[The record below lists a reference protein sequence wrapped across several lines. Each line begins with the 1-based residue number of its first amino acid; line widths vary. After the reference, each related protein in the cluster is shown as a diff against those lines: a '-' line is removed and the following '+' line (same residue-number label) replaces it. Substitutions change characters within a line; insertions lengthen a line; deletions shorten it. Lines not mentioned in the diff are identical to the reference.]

1 MTFFRFDIG
10 ERSRT
15 AGRFIGRVRRELLR
29 AVTEEKQAGLTQQ
42 ELARR
47 LESRRSN
54 INRQLSG
61 EAEITLRS
69 LADFAWALDREI
81 TFELRRPTKR
91 RGQNIAPIDVDDRSQ
106 ADQDHRTEERERV
119 GDITAIIGPGVL
131 RTLPVRPEEGRTFVL
146 IH

>member
-10 ERSRT
+10 ARSRT
-15 AGRFIGRVRRELLR
+15 AGRLMGRIRRELLR

-47 LESRRSN
+47 LESGRSN

-69 LADFAWALDREI
+69 LADLAWALDREI
-81 TFELRRPTKR
+81 TFELRRPDEAA
-91 RGQNIAPIDVDDRSQ
+91 GQNIAPQTSTIG
-106 ADQDHRTEERERV
+106 HRPIR
-119 GDITAIIGPGVL
+119 IIAPKISD
-131 RTLPVRPEEGRTFVL
+131 E
-146 IH
+146 

>member
-81 TFELRRPTKR
+81 TFELRRSDEAAAR
-91 RGQNIAPIDVDDRSQ
+91 NIAPVTSTIGHKPIR
-106 ADQDHRTEERERV
+106 
-119 GDITAIIGPGVL
+119 IIATKSSNG
-131 RTLPVRPEEGRTFVL
+131 
-146 IH
+146 

>member
-10 ERSRT
+10 ARSRT
-15 AGRFIGRVRRELLR
+15 AGRLMGRIRRELLR

-47 LESRRSN
+47 LESGRSN

-69 LADFAWALDREI
+69 LADLAWALDREI
-81 TFELRRPTKR
+81 TFELRRPDQAA
-91 RGQNIAPIDVDDRSQ
+91 GQNIAPQTSTIG
-106 ADQDHRTEERERV
+106 HRPIR
-119 GDITAIIGPGVL
+119 IIAPKNSD
-131 RTLPVRPEEGRTFVL
+131 E
-146 IH
+146 

>member
-1 MTFFRFDIG
+1 MTYFRFDIG

-47 LESRRSN
+47 LEGRRSN

-81 TFELRRPTKR
+81 TFELRRPEEAQ
-91 RGQNIAPIDVDDRSQ
+91 GQNIAPMTSTISHKPIR
-106 ADQDHRTEERERV
+106 
-119 GDITAIIGPGVL
+119 IIAPKGSN
-131 RTLPVRPEEGRTFVL
+131 E
-146 IH
+146 

>member
-29 AVTEEKQAGLTQQ
+29 AITEEQRAGLTQQ

-81 TFELRRPTKR
+81 TFELRRPDEAA
-91 RGQNIAPIDVDDRSQ
+91 GQNIAPITSTTGHKPIR
-106 ADQDHRTEERERV
+106 
-119 GDITAIIGPGVL
+119 IIA
-131 RTLPVRPEEGRTFVL
+131 TKSSNE
-146 IH
+146 